1 MGKLIDELKDM
12 GYGFQEGN
20 LVMELE
26 VAGKPA
32 EIHELRVKS
41 AEGQIILLK
50 RDMTPMLF
58 PGKDRDDVRTTCGDV
73 YRDFYGLDEEGM
85 SMLLHNHSLRTH
97 NYLKEQRERIGLI
110 SIKEGPPESF
120 FVLDEFDVGMG
131 IGLIETGRYADGR
144 FVAQSASEAIFDE
157 ADVLRMHFTHL
168 PDQSDVED
176 ALLIRKTER
185 DFKLGRHRETFECA
199 DCGKTRHWLDI
210 PGTMKEKLSLRHAGK
225 CGCRKN
231 KE

>member
-1 MGKLIDELKDM
+1 MGKLINELKDM
-12 GYGFQEGN
+12 GYEFQEGN
-20 LVMELE
+20 LVMEVE
-26 VAGKPA
+26 VAGKQV
-32 EIHELRVKS
+32 EIHDLRVKS

-58 PGKDRDDVRTTCGDV
+58 PGKEREDVRTTCGDV

-85 SMLLHNHSLRTH
+85 AMLLYNHSMRTRR
-97 NYLKEQRERIGLI
+97 YFEEQREKIGLI

-120 FVLDEFDVGMG
+120 FVLDDFDVGMG

-144 FVAQSASEAIFDE
+144 FVAQSASETFYDD

-168 PDQSDVED
+168 PDEKDVES

-185 DFKLGRHRETFECA
+185 DFKLGRHREYFDCQ
-199 DCGKTRHWLDI
+199 DCGQKKHWLDI
-210 PGTMKEKLSLRHAGK
+210 PGTLKEKLDLRLMRK
-225 CGCRKN
+225 CGCQK
-231 KE
+231 K

>member
-12 GYGFQEGN
+12 GYEFQEGN
-20 LVMELE
+20 LVLELE
-26 VAGKPA
+26 SAGRPV

-41 AEGQIILLK
+41 SEGQIILLK

-58 PGKDRDDVRTTCGDV
+58 PGKDREDVRTTCGDV
-73 YRDFYGLDEEGM
+73 YRDFYGLDDEGM
-85 SMLLHNHSLRTH
+85 AMLLYNHSLRTH
-97 NYLKEQRERIGLI
+97 NYLNEQRERIGLI

-131 IGLIETGRYADGR
+131 VGLIETGRYADGR
-144 FVAQSASEAIFDE
+144 FVAQSANEGFYED

-168 PDQSDVED
+168 PDENDVEM

-185 DFKLGRHRETFECA
+185 DFKLGRHRESFECA
-199 DCGKTRHWLDI
+199 VCGQTKHWLDI
-210 PGTMKEKLSLRHAGK
+210 PGTMKEKLSLRSERI
-225 CGCRKN
+225 CGCQNN